1 MFDAKTI
8 QMLLEGIAESLYMT
22 IVPTVI
28 GYLVGMP
35 LGVLLTVTD
44 RDGIRPNAA
53 VYKVIDFISNIFRS
67 IPFLILVILL
77 IPLSKLIVGKSYGC
91 DAMIVSL
98 TIAAAPYIARMVES
112 SLKEVD
118 HGVIEAAQS
127 MGARTWTI
135 VTKVLLTEAR
145 TSLIVNATIV
155 TATILGYSA
164 MAGAVGAGGLGAIAV
179 RYGYNRYQPDIMIV
193 TVVILVLLVQIMQ
206 AIGMRLSRKFDRRR
220 A

>member
-67 IPFLILVILL
+67 LPFLILVILL
-77 IPLSKLIVGKSYGC
+77 KGSRPRRDRGC
-91 DAMIVSL
+91 AEHGSEYMDDRDEG
-98 TIAAAPYIARMVES
+98 AAYRGAHFSDRKRNDRDGDDPRLFCNGRS
-112 SLKEVD
+112 SRSRRSRRD
-118 HGVIEAAQS
+118 R
-127 MGARTWTI
+127 GALRI
-135 VTKVLLTEAR
+135 
-145 TSLIVNATIV
+145 
-155 TATILGYSA
+155 
-164 MAGAVGAGGLGAIAV
+164 
-179 RYGYNRYQPDIMIV
+179 
-193 TVVILVLLVQIMQ
+193 
-206 AIGMRLSRKFDRRR
+206 
-220 A
+220 